1 MKKVRGISVLGVII
15 IAAVVVIAAVQLIG
29 FGGLGFG
36 GGKGDGEGEKNA
48 DAVPVMAETSASET
62 EPETTVT
69 TQEIEYINITV
80 DGNSYLYN
88 NKKYDIEE
96 TEKLIGDIKALD
108 EKLTVRITDDDASQ
122 KAYDKLTKLLG
133 DNDYRYIEVSE
144 NEE

>member
-15 IAAVVVIAAVQLIG
+15 IAAVVVIAAVLLI
-29 FGGLGFG
+29 GFG

-48 DAVPVMAETSASET
+48 GAVPVMAETSALET